1 MMRLALLVGALV
13 ALATAVPAGAQTA
26 TPTPKPYKHTALT
39 HKAKPTTF
47 SNPGNPKYNPGTL
60 TGQDC
65 TGGRGAN
72 AAQQNVNPITGKPQ
86 AATFISIPL
95 GPGGGSVAES
105 TTKAQ
110 QAQACTHPR

>member
-1 MMRLALLVGALV
+1 MMRLALLLGALV
-13 ALATAVPAGAQTA
+13 ALATALPAGAQ

-47 SNPGNPKYNPGTL
+47 SNPGDPKYNPGTL
-60 TGQDC
+60 SGQDC
-65 TGGRGAN
+65 VSGRGAN
-72 AAQQNVNPITGKPQ
+72 AAQQTVNPITGKPQ

-95 GPGGGSVAES
+95 GPGGGSVASS

-110 QAQACTHPR
+110 QAQACGHPH